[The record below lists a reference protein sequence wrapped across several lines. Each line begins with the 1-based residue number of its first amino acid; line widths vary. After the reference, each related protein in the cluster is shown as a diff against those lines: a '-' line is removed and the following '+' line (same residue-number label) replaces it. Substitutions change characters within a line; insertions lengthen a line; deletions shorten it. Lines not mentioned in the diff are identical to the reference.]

1 LTDPDSTPYYLPMNN
16 TYPYYLTI
24 EEYTEAIN
32 AAHTEYLKSTHTSLN
47 GVDTHHMS
55 DLAIS
60 SSAFFES
67 AYLVLD
73 HISSAI
79 HNKMERSRQD
89 AIQLSIKY
97 LEELELDLDKD
108 TEIDEPLWH
117 RPKKSKKSKK
127 K

>member
-1 LTDPDSTPYYLPMNN
+1 MNN

-32 AAHTEYLKSTHTSLN
+32 AAHTDYLKSMHTSLN
-47 GVDTHHMS
+47 GSDMHHIS
-55 DLAIS
+55 DLAVS

-73 HISSAI
+73 HISCAM
-79 HNKMERSRQD
+79 HNKIERTRQD
-89 AIQLSIKY
+89 AIELSLKY
-97 LEELELDLDKD
+97 LKDLEKDLGLDEDTD
-108 TEIDEPLWH
+108 TETEIDEPLWH
-117 RPKKSKKSKK
+117 RPKKKFKKSKKSKK

>member
-1 LTDPDSTPYYLPMNN
+1 MNN

-24 EEYTEAIN
+24 EEYTEAVN
-32 AAHTEYLKSTHTSLN
+32 AAHTDYLKSTHTPLN
-47 GVDTHHMS
+47 GLDTHHIS

-67 AYLVLD
+67 AYLILD
-73 HISSAI
+73 HISSAM
-79 HNKMERSRQD
+79 HNKIERSRQD

-97 LEELELDLDKD
+97 LEELELNLD

-117 RPKKSKKSKK
+117 RPKKKFKKSKK